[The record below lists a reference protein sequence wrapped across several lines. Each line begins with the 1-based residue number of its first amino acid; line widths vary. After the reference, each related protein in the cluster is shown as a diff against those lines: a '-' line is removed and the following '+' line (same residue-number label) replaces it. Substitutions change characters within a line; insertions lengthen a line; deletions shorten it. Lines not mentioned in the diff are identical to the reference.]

1 MAQPAASTGPP
12 DQRTRALA
20 RANEVRIA
28 RATLKK
34 ELRAGTIG
42 IEQILATP
50 PKYIATAEILDL
62 LVAVPKL
69 GPVKAAR
76 LLSSAYVSKSK
87 TVGGLS
93 ERQRTQLIQ
102 LLSR

>member
-1 MAQPAASTGPP
+1 MAQPASTRLP

-20 RANEVRIA
+20 RANEVRSA
-28 RATLKK
+28 RATLKR
-34 ELRAGTIG
+34 ELREGRIG
-42 IEQILATP
+42 IAQILASP
-50 PKYIATAEILDL
+50 PEYIATAEILDL

-87 TVGGLS
+87 TVAGLS
-93 ERQRTQLIQ
+93 ARQRTELIQ
-102 LLSR
+102 LLSQ